1 MTQTFNHN
9 TISTSRLLQLP
20 AELRL
25 KIYEYALNVPNE
37 YLVSK
42 PMIVLGD
49 HGNTFTSRGQYR
61 ALSMS
66 PHHDGTARNLMSV
79 NRQLH
84 DEAED
89 YLYSSHTLFLRN
101 SFNLD
106 RLGAFLDTLSATARA
121 RIRSVGFEVFFFV
134 HTQTGV
140 PKRTL
145 KQYEAAARLLAEKLP
160 SWNSVLLYVDP
171 RFYYPSA
178 NVGGRDLTAR
188 GVFDLATRFGALC
201 KDVSFYPLPN
211 GDQHLLEEAQQFV
224 WRSRSPRRLSE
235 GRRSIRGCLAWS
247 LDLDFKKK
255 LSAPSRH
262 GPTPSVC
269 FC

>member
-1 MTQTFNHN
+1 MAPFNHD

-25 KIYEYALNVPNE
+25 KIYGYALTVPNE

-49 HGNTFTSRGQYR
+49 RGNTFTARGQYR
-61 ALSMS
+61 AISMS
-66 PHHDGTARNLMSV
+66 PHRIGDDGTARNLISI

-84 DEAED
+84 NEVED

-106 RLGAFLDTLSATARA
+106 RLGQFIDTLSATARA
-121 RIRSVGFEVFFFV
+121 RIRSVGFEIFFFV

-145 KQYEAAARLLAEKLP
+145 KQYEAAAKVLSEKLP
-160 SWNSVLLYVDP
+160 LWSSVLLYVDP

-188 GVFDLATRFGALC
+188 GVFGLATRFGALC

-224 WRSRSPRRLSE
+224 WRSRSPRRLSDA
-235 GRRSIRGCLAWS
+235 RRSIKGCSAWS

-255 LSAPSRH
+255 LVTPSCHR
-262 GPTPSVC
+262 PTPSIC
-269 FC
+269 